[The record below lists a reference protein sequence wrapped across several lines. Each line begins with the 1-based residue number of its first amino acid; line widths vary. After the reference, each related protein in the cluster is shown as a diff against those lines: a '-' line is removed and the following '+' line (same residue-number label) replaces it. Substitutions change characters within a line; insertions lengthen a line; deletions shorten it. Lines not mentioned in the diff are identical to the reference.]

1 MALQIPNNMIR
12 SLIRI
17 VVLPMVI
24 LIITVG
30 FKVREDATTD
40 QDDLSAYKVTEN
52 DVCFNVPTLEEQ
64 RFFDYDMFSPFLGY
78 SYLGFREALAFK
90 ESQGRYTVVNQFGY
104 MGKYQFGKA
113 TLRMIGVYDA
123 SDYLQSPE
131 VQEEA
136 FAVYTSRNKWVLR
149 RDINRFVGRT
159 INGVKVTE
167 SGILA
172 AAHLAGPGNVK
183 KYLRSGG
190 TVGFN
195 DAFGTSIRYYMRK
208 FAGYDTSGVIADK
221 TAKVE
226 RI

>member
-1 MALQIPNNMIR
+1 MIR

-17 VVLPMVI
+17 LVLPMVI

-30 FKVREDATTD
+30 FKVREDAT
-40 QDDLSAYKVTEN
+40 DLSEYKVTDN
-52 DVCFNVPTLEEQ
+52 QVCFTVPTLEEQ
-64 RFFDYDMFSPFLGY
+64 RSFEYDMFNPFLGY

-90 ESQGRYTVVNQFGY
+90 ESQGKYRVVNEFGY
-104 MGKYQFGKA
+104 MGKYQFGRS
-113 TLRMIGVYDA
+113 TLKMIGVYDA
-123 SDYLQSPE
+123 SDYLYDP
-131 VQEEA
+131 VLQEEA
-136 FAVYTSRNKWVLR
+136 FEAYTARNKWVLR
-149 RDINRFVGRT
+149 RDIKRYVGRT

-190 TVGFN
+190 AVGFN

-208 FAGYDTSGVIADK
+208 FGGYDTSVVIADK
-221 TAKVE
+221 FAKVE